1 MIPIHGKQVLSAPIG
16 PCMHGRAMGKT
27 LSQRQ
32 LEAKSPGFYVF
43 ISLCSLLIVNVCV
56 DLYLFCISE
65 GQMCLC
71 AYEHTGDISM

>member
-16 PCMHGRAMGKT
+16 PCMHGRATGKT
-27 LSQRQ
+27 PSQRQ
-32 LEAKSPGFYVF
+32 LEAKSPGFYVL

-71 AYEHTGDISM
+71 AYEHTGDTSV